1 MQSINFSGCLCLC
14 FLLYFGLFRFNL
26 GKGKAEI
33 STDFTL
39 VLNQWYHVEIIRVG
53 LRGTLIVNNAQ
64 VFEGVA
70 PGEWKNLDLLS
81 ALVYLGGGVSLN
93 RDKM

>member
-1 MQSINFSGCLCLC
+1 MQSIYFSASLCLC
-14 FLLYFGLFRFNL
+14 FGIFFGLFRFNL

-53 LRGTLIVNNAQ
+53 LKGTLIVDYVQ

-70 PGEWKNLDLLS
+70 PGDWKNLDLLS

-93 RDKM
+93 RETM